1 MAAFIN
7 KGELCINHHVMLQ
20 LLTTAGV
27 EIVSQVSITSARPTS
42 GHIMEGG
49 YINMLLLYFVVF
61 MFD

>member
-1 MAAFIN
+1 
-7 KGELCINHHVMLQ
+7 MLQ

-27 EIVSQVSITSARPTS
+27 EIVSQVLITSARPTS